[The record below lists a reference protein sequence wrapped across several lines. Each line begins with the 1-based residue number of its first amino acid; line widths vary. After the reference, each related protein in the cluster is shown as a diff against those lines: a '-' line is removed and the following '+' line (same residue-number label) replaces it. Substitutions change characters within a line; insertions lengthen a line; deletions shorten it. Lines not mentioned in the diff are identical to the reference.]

1 MAIKFTIDKKAFH
14 AELMSLGDDEGPY
27 CGMGRFIKTD
37 NQKLIQFFN
46 EYLFIEHENFGNGS
60 SFCVGAYNDTADYY
74 WEYAQTPAAY
84 EKLFKQLIKDAIKN
98 EGMYKGYGNK
108 FE

>member
-1 MAIKFTIDKKAFH
+1 MKIKYKIKKKELH

-27 CGMGRFIKTD
+27 CGWGRFIETD
-37 NQKLIQFFN
+37 NQNLINFFN

-74 WEYAQTPAAY
+74 WDYAQTPTAY
-84 EKLFKQLIKDAIKN
+84 GKLFDALIKDAINN
-98 EGMYKGYGNK
+98 EGMYTGYNNK
-108 FE
+108 F